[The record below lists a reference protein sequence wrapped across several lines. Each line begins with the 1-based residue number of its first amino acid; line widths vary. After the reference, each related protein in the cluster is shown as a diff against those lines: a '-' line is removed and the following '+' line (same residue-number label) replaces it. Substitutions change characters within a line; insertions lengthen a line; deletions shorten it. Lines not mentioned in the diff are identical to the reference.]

1 MGLTL
6 KNSNGSVGRFRM
18 YLNTPT
24 PVDPDAQAFITAAGI
39 TNPTQQSAINTLV
52 IDLKGYSLWTKMKA
66 IYPMVGGTSTTCKYN
81 LKDPRDLDAA
91 YRLVFFGGWTFSNTG
106 ALPNGV
112 NAYADTFLTQ
122 IAAGAFNNSHLSY
135 YSRTNNINSNFQ
147 VEIGMGMPAN
157 SNSFF
162 NLFLRLNN
170 SNLVAGGNAGSRSTS
185 ANNSTSACFGINSAT
200 SSTLQKIYING
211 NLISTGTSTQTES
224 PFTAKIFVGSQGANS
239 VPSEYSSRE
248 CAFASIGDGLTD
260 TEATNLYTA
269 VQAYQTT
276 LGRQI

>member
-1 MGLTL
+1 L
-6 KNSNGSVGRFRM
+6 SFIIDPYRF
-18 YLNTPT
+18 NTCP
-24 PVDPDAQAFITAAGI
+24 AEALAFIAAAGI
-39 TNPTQQSAINTLV
+39 TDTTQKQAICKLV
-52 IDLKGYSLWTKMKA
+52 SDLQGYGIWNKMKA

-91 YRLVFFGGWTFSNTG
+91 YRLVFSGGWTFSNTG

-170 SNLVAGGNAGSRSTS
+170 SNLVAGGNAGSRNIS
-185 ANNSTSACFGINSAT
+185 ASNSTSACFGINSAI

-211 NLISTGTSTQTES
+211 NLITTGTATQTQS
-224 PFTAKIFVGSQGANS
+224 PFSAKIFIGSQGANN
-239 VPSEYSSRE
+239 VPSEYSSRQ
-248 CAFASIGDGLTD
+248 CAFASIGDGLND
-260 TEATNLYTA
+260 TEAANFYTA
-269 VQAYQTT
+269 VQTYQTT
-276 LGRQI
+276 LGRQV